1 MLIIREVY
9 EKEEIKDF
17 LIKRWLL
24 NQYLKSVNFL
34 KDWFFWKLD
43 FKERQP
49 KWNKIYSF
57 RINKQFRAYWFFDDE
72 NDFIVFKID
81 NHQN

>member
-9 EKEEIKDF
+9 EQEDIRDF
-17 LIKRWLL
+17 LLKRSLMK
-24 NQYLKSVNFL
+24 QYLKSVQYL
-34 KDWFFWKLD
+34 KNWFYWKLD

-49 KWNKIYSF
+49 KWNQVYSF
-57 RINKQFRAYWFFDDE
+57 RINKQFRAFWYFDKE
-72 NDFIVFKID
+72 NDFIVSEIS